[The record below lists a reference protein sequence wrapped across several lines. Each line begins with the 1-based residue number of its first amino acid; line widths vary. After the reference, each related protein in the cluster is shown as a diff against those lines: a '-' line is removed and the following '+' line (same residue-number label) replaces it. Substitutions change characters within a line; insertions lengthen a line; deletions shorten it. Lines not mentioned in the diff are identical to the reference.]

1 MLSHILM
8 TVACMQQSYHA
19 TASYCTHAHALTQ
32 DHPTMSCTHL
42 G

>member
-8 TVACMQQSYHA
+8 TVTRMQKSYHA
-19 TASYCTHAHALTQ
+19 TALCSTHALTQ